1 MLGEGGTALS
11 KLRAAVR
18 EFQDSEDR
26 EIDLKGLRQVMDSL
40 EGTFSSDTCRAQVTG
55 THLADG
61 NATVVTWASRICGM
75 SATSVADRLC
85 VGKQLESL
93 PKVAEAL
100 RTGDIGYQSAS
111 LLCHLRDQLGEKR
124 GLFVEDEMLE
134 HARNYSVVHLRYLC
148 RYARHVADPDGFF
161 NEAEADFSRRRLDI
175 SQMGDGMYV
184 VDGILDP
191 ETGAAFRT
199 ALESLAKRLGPDD
212 DRSHKQR
219 MADSLGELVHHA
231 MDEGRLPRRNGV
243 KPHIN
248 LTTTLEGLLRWGP
261 RGEAAGGRPAADLEL
276 SLPISTRT
284 LERIACD
291 STISRV
297 LLADSMVIDV
307 GRATRVVSAP
317 TRRALRARDHGCR
330 WPGCDRKVDWST
342 PHHIVAWSRGG
353 PTHLSNLVLLCYFH
367 HRLVHE
373 GGWQVV
379 QVGREFRFVPPD
391 HVVFRRA
398 RAPGLRWAA

>member
-1 MLGEGGTALS
+1 LE
-11 KLRAAVR
+11 AAYR
-18 EFQDSEDR
+18 EFLSR
-26 EIDLKGLRQVMDSL
+26 EHRRVDPKRLRVVIDGL
-40 EGTFSSDTCRAQVTG
+40 EGEAAAEARASQ
-55 THLADG
+55 LAGDHHAAG
-61 NATVVTWASRICGM
+61 NQTVVGWLSRMCGM
-75 SATSVADRLC
+75 SATSTADRLC
-85 VGKQLESL
+85 VGKELESL
-93 PKVAEAL
+93 PMIAEAL
-100 RTGDIGYQSAS
+100 RTGEISYQSTA
-111 LLCHLRDQLGEKR
+111 LLCHLREQLGDKR
-124 GLFVEDEMLE
+124 DLFVEDEMLGY
-134 HARNYSVVHLRYLC
+134 ARVHSVASLRYLC

-161 NEAEADFSRRRLDI
+161 NEAEADFTRRRLDI
-175 SQMGDGMYV
+175 SQMGDGMFC
-184 VDGILDP
+184 VDAILDP
-191 ETGAAFRT
+191 QTGAAFRT

-248 LTTTLEGLLRWGP
+248 LTTTLEGIKNELGAP
-261 RGEAAGGRPAADLEL
+261 PADLEL

-291 STISRV
+291 CTVSRV

-317 TRRALRARDHGCR
+317 TRRALRTRDRGCR
-330 WPGCDRKVDWST
+330 FPGCDRQVDWSH
-342 PHHIVAWSRGG
+342 PHHIIAWAKRGL
-353 PTHLSNLVLLCYFH
+353 TKLSNLVLLCYFH

-379 QVGREFRFVPPD
+379 KVGREFRFVPPD
-391 HVVFRRA
+391 RVVFRRA

>member
-1 MLGEGGTALS
+1 
-11 KLRAAVR
+11 
-18 EFQDSEDR
+18 
-26 EIDLKGLRQVMDSL
+26 MDSL
-40 EGTFSSDTCRAQVTG
+40 ECTFSADTHRAQVAG

-61 NATVVTWASRICGM
+61 NATVVTWASRLCGM

-93 PKVAEAL
+93 PKIAEAL
-100 RTGDIGYQSAS
+100 RSGEVSYQSAS
-111 LLCHLRDQLGEKR
+111 LLCHLRDQLGDKAS
-124 GLFVEDEMLE
+124 LFDEVEMLE
-134 HARNYSVVHLRYLC
+134 YARSFSVARLRYLC
-148 RYARHVADPDGFF
+148 RTARHVADPDGFF
-161 NEAEADFSRRRLDI
+161 NDAEADFSNRRLEI
-175 SQMGDGMYV
+175 SQMGDGMFC
-184 VDGILDP
+184 VDAILDP
-191 ETGAAFRT
+191 VNGAAFKT
-199 ALESLAKRLGPDD
+199 ALDSLSKRLGPDD

-219 MADSLGELVHHA
+219 MADSLGELVNHA

-243 KPHIN
+243 RPHLN
-248 LTTTLEGLLRWGP
+248 LTTTLEGLKNELGVP
-261 RGEAAGGRPAADLEL
+261 PADLEL

-284 LERIACD
+284 LERLACD
-291 STISRV
+291 CTVSRV

-317 TRRALRARDHGCR
+317 TRRALRTRDRGCR
-330 WPGCDRKVDWST
+330 FPGCDRQVDWST
-342 PHHIVAWSRGG
+342 PHHIVAWSRQG
-353 PTHLSNLVLLCYFH
+353 PTILSNLVLLCYFH

-379 QVGREFRFVPPD
+379 KAGREFRFVPPD

>member
-1 MLGEGGTALS
+1 MLGEGGSALA
-11 KLRAAVR
+11 KLNVAIREFQADQDRELDPRGLRAA
-18 EFQDSEDR
+18 
-26 EIDLKGLRQVMDSL
+26 IDSL
-40 EGTFSSDTCRAQVTG
+40 EGTFSADIHRCQQSGV
-55 THLADG
+55 HLADG
-61 NATVVTWASRICGM
+61 SATLVNWASRLCGM

-85 VGKQLESL
+85 VGRELGPL
-93 PKVAEAL
+93 PRIAEAL
-100 RTGDIGYQSAS
+100 RTGEISYQSTS
-111 LLCHLRDQLGEKR
+111 LLCHLREQLGDKCH
-124 GLFVEDEMLE
+124 LFVEDEMLE
-134 HARNYSVVHLRYLC
+134 HARNLSVGSLRYLC

-161 NEAEADFSRRRLDI
+161 NEAEADYSRRRLDI
-175 SQMGDGMYV
+175 SQMGDGLFAI
-184 VDGILDP
+184 DGILDP
-191 ETGAAFRT
+191 ESGAALRT

-231 MDEGRLPRRNGV
+231 MDEGKLPRRNDV

-248 LTTTLEGLLRWGP
+248 LTTTLEGLKNEVG
-261 RGEAAGGRPAADLEL
+261 APAADLEL

-284 LERIACD
+284 LGRIACD

-330 WPGCDRKVDWST
+330 WPGCDRRVDWST

-379 QVGREFRFVPPD
+379 QAGREFRFVPPD
-391 HVVFRRA
+391 RVVFRRA

>member
-1 MLGEGGTALS
+1 MLGEGGTALT
-11 KLRAAVR
+11 KLNAAIREFQAAEDRELDPKGLRAA
-18 EFQDSEDR
+18 
-26 EIDLKGLRQVMDSL
+26 IDSL
-40 EGTFSSDTCRAQVTG
+40 EGTFSADTRRCRETG
-55 THLADG
+55 AHLADG
-61 NATVVTWASRICGM
+61 GATVVTWVGRLCGM

-93 PKVAEAL
+93 PRIAEAL
-100 RTGDIGYQSAS
+100 RAGEIGYQSTS
-111 LLCHLRDQLGEKR
+111 LLCHLREQLGDKR
-124 GLFVEDEMLE
+124 DLFDEDEMLGY
-134 HARNYSVVHLRYLC
+134 ARTHSVASLRYLC
-148 RYARHVADPDGFF
+148 RFARHVADPDGFF

-175 SQMGDGMYV
+175 SQIGDGMFAI
-184 VDGILDP
+184 DGILDP
-191 ETGAAFRT
+191 ESGAALRT

-212 DRSHKQR
+212 ERSHKQR

-231 MDEGRLPRRNGV
+231 MDEGNLPRRNGV
-243 KPHIN
+243 KPHLN
-248 LTTTLEGLLRWGP
+248 VTTTLEGLKNEPGV
-261 RGEAAGGRPAADLEL
+261 PAADLEL

-317 TRRALRARDHGCR
+317 TRRALRARDRGCR

-379 QVGREFRFVPPD
+379 QAGREFRFVPPAR
-391 HVVFRRA
+391 VVFRRA